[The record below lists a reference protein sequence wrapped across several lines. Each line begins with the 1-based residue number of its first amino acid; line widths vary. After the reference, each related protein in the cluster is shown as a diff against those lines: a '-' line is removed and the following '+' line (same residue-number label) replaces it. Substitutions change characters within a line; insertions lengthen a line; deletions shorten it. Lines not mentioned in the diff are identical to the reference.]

1 MADDVKKMQDEMMKQ
16 FLEQQKKVMN
26 ETYGEHFENIEG
38 MMKDTL
44 ANAMSE
50 LDNIDISAIQN
61 AVPGVDMETILK
73 KTQEAKEE
81 AMKTGT
87 SAIEMQSEA
96 ITKAMNKMFSD
107 NEGLQDMIS
116 NQMKNFQAMTG
127 IEDFSKATPEDM
139 QKIYENQMNVMN
151 NLIGLDGDEEYET
164 FSLDDL
170 KNVIEEMYAS
180 LPEGYTTNV
189 NSNDEY
195 IKKFEILLSGFLTF
209 MNGHE
214 SESLDVEEHNEFFD
228 EKINYIL
235 TQFWGIENRDDVF
248 DTINYLLNEGH
259 TAEYLGYAQA
269 DSVDEFIDSE
279 MDEEDIEIVKNG
291 FEFAQFFKD
300 KLPENIMLG
309 WDYGRAAAIIRWAYY
324 MKYISEDEAWEIL
337 DDIAEIMTNNFNSW
351 KEFGISYIV
360 GGLFWTYR
368 TNPEGT
374 SERYYETLEAL
385 EGLMNKTYEEGSGLW
400 AENPW
405 ISEVI

>member
-96 ITKAMNKMFSD
+96 ITKAMNEMFSD

-127 IEDFSKATPEDM
+127 IEDFSKVTPEDM

-151 NLIGLDGDEEYET
+151 NLMGLDGDEEYET

-170 KNVIEEMYAS
+170 KNVIEEMYDS
-180 LPEGYTTNV
+180 IPEGYTTNV
-189 NSNDEY
+189 NSNDGY
-195 IKKFEILLSGFLTF
+195 IKKFEILLS
-209 MNGHE
+209 
-214 SESLDVEEHNEFFD
+214 
-228 EKINYIL
+228 
-235 TQFWGIENRDDVF
+235 
-248 DTINYLLNEGH
+248 
-259 TAEYLGYAQA
+259 
-269 DSVDEFIDSE
+269 
-279 MDEEDIEIVKNG
+279 
-291 FEFAQFFKD
+291 
-300 KLPENIMLG
+300 
-309 WDYGRAAAIIRWAYY
+309 
-324 MKYISEDEAWEIL
+324 
-337 DDIAEIMTNNFNSW
+337 
-351 KEFGISYIV
+351 
-360 GGLFWTYR
+360 
-368 TNPEGT
+368 
-374 SERYYETLEAL
+374 
-385 EGLMNKTYEEGSGLW
+385 
-400 AENPW
+400 
-405 ISEVI
+405 